1 MKGSEKQI
9 SKKFNLTLFETEGKK
24 KEQTIKQLKVV
35 ILFLEG

>member
-9 SKKFNLTLFETEGKK
+9 LNNVNLTLFKTEGKK
-24 KEQTIKQLKVV
+24 EEKTIKQLKA